1 MEAKRMYI
9 QVTLR
14 YLSTCIILCVL
25 DVHNSYQTFGMLIV
39 KLQKISFSLQCT
51 NYKDMKVIVVY
62 YNRKLGNLMLLSS

>member
-1 MEAKRMYI
+1 MYI